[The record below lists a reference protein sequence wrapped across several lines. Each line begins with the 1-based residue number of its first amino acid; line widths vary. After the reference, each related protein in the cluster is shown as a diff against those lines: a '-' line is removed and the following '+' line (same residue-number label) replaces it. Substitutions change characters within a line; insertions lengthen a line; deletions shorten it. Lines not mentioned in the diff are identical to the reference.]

1 MAILEV
7 NNIEKHFGSTS
18 VLKDVSFSLEE
29 GSALAIIGSSG
40 SGKRHSSDALISWR
54 LRMEERLK
62 SKERRFL
69 THRLSRNARRANS
82 EPKDCISEWY
92 SSHLIFS
99 RNTRHLKM

>member
-40 SGKRHSSDALISWR
+40 SGLSLI
-54 LRMEERLK
+54 
-62 SKERRFL
+62 
-69 THRLSRNARRANS
+69 H
-82 EPKDCISEWY
+82 I
-92 SSHLIFS
+92 
-99 RNTRHLKM
+99 